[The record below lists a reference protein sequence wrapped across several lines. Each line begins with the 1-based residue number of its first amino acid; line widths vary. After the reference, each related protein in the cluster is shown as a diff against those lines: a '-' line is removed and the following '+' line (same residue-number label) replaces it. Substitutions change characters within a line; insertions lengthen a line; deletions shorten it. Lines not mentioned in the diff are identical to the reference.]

1 MTLTLRNNMPLFGLT
16 NNMLLVESVESVDLL
31 EREREDSKHFIITAA
46 ALHLCN
52 LNYIHLPLKGIIHS
66 F

>member
-1 MTLTLRNNMPLFGLT
+1 MPLFGLT

-31 EREREDSKHFIITAA
+31 EREREREREREDSKHFIITAA
-46 ALHLCN
+46 ALHLYN
-52 LNYIHLPLKGIIHS
+52 LKSIHLPLKGIIHS